1 MIIADTDMIPDF
13 NFVKVLMGLY
23 RGIFTEYFVTEFSD
37 ESNTAITIEVCRFPV
52 IAVVFI
58 GPGHSFRILG
68 FQGKKFFLSLFLGD
82 FLADKDLTG
91 KAAA

>member
-1 MIIADTDMIPDF
+1 MISDF

-23 RGIFTEYFVTEFSD
+23 RRIFSEDFVTEFSG

-68 FQGKKFFLSLFLGD
+68 FQGKKLFLCLFLGD

-91 KAAA
+91 KKAAV